1 MDNSGLSASDV
12 LALTRNNDGMFSGA
26 GSSWLIILLLFWG
39 FMGNGFGGFGNANVA
54 STVGSEMADRDIL
67 TTAAQTQ
74 AQIAQTNYNTL
85 LGNKDLQAQFSTCC
99 CENRL
104 ATCQQTNEI
113 VNAIHSDGDK
123 TRTLLTDQII
133 QQLRDQLTAANL
145 QISEN
150 KQTDAIL
157 GQLGRY
163 VPYTDPIFYQAYK
176 AATTSSSTNG

>member
-12 LALTRNNDGMFSGA
+12 LALTRNNDGLFGGSGC
-26 GSSWLIILLLFWG
+26 SWLIILLLFWG
-39 FMGNGFGGFGNANVA
+39 FMGNGFGGNANNVA
-54 STVGSEMADRDIL
+54 TALGSEMADRDVL
-67 TTAAQTQ
+67 TTSAATQ

-85 LGNKDLQAQFSTCC
+85 LGNKDLQAQFANCC

-113 VNAIHSDGDK
+113 VNAITSDGDK
-123 TRTLLTDQII
+123 TRSLITDQII

-163 VPYTDPIFYQAYK
+163 VPYSDPIFYQAFK
-176 AATTSSSTNG
+176 ASTTTASTNG